1 MKWMGMKYLDAEDEG
16 QGLVE
21 FGLILVLIII
31 IVVAVLAAVG
41 PQLSTLLGN
50 FLHR

>member
-1 MKWMGMKYLDAEDEG
+1 MKNLPGPEKG

-41 PQLSTLLGN
+41 PQLSTILN
-50 FLHR
+50 SFPHR